1 MKYAT
6 KLSLNI
12 DTSSLREE
20 DLTRHQ
26 MYFRPQKYS
35 RNHTGFPV
43 PSFTL
48 GIDNG
53 DEFID
58 QLPTALLALERPSVF
73 VLELPAV
80 SYPSPTL
87 PAHVDLNRTCGINV
101 YLEANGEVTNFYT
114 WDQETKTA
122 TFDEHFCSDVG
133 EAWLMNTTVPHE
145 VKMITMKRRRAL
157 TFSFTKAKYEEVLG
171 AL

>member
-1 MKYAT
+1 MKHAT

-12 DTSSLREE
+12 DTSSLTEE
-20 DLTRHQ
+20 SLTRHQ

-35 RNHTGFPV
+35 RNHAGFPV

-48 GIDNG
+48 NIDNG
-53 DEFID
+53 DDYID
-58 QLPTALLALERPSVF
+58 QLPASILAVERPSVF

-101 YLEANGEVTNFYT
+101 YLEANGEITNFYT

-122 TFDEHFCSDVG
+122 SFDEQFCSDVG
-133 EAWLMNTTVPHE
+133 EAWLMDTTVPHD
-145 VKMITMKRRRAL
+145 VKMFTMKRRRAL
-157 TFSFTKAKYEEVLG
+157 TFSFTKTKYKEILNVL
-171 AL
+171 